1 METVESLTCG
11 IGLNRDFEIFA
22 SIWGIND
29 LTLINVAN
37 DIKPIIA
44 NASKIRSNN
53 RLNNN

>member
-1 METVESLTCG
+1 METVESLTSG